1 MKWILRLLLPVV
13 LISLGVWLWIYL
25 HPSPEEAIRRQ
36 LNKLAAAAS
45 FESSEGLIGRAAGA
59 QKLAGFFAAEVSL
72 NMEPR
77 GIFPEQISRV
87 EISEQAL
94 YLRSQKEIHS
104 FKVKILDPVIT
115 LGGDDKSAIVELTL
129 HAETE
134 GEKHLI
140 VQEMKIMMRAVEDD
154 WLIVR
159 METVRTLNRAAPP
172 HPLDLFP
179 AT

>member
-1 MKWILRLLLPVV
+1 MKWVSRILLLVIV
-13 LISLGVWLWIYL
+13 IGLGGWLWIYL
-25 HPSPEEAIRRQ
+25 NPSPEEAIRRQ
-36 LNKLAAAAS
+36 LKGLAAAAS
-45 FESSEGLIGRAAGA
+45 FEAGEGMIARAAGA

-77 GIFPEQISRV
+77 EYFPEQISRA
-87 EISEQAL
+87 EIAQQAL

-115 LGGDDKSAIVELTL
+115 VGLDQKAAIVELTL

-154 WLIVR
+154 WVIVR
-159 METVRTLNRAAPP
+159 METVRTLNRAT
-172 HPLDLFP
+172 PLRSVELFP
-179 AT
+179 AA